1 VDQAELAISLHAYFL
16 KIKGTAEME
25 GSADEDVLCK
35 QAAGV
40 MVSVTRLKHP
50 ALETKRAYP
59 A

>member
-1 VDQAELAISLHAYFL
+1 MAITIYAYFL

-35 QAAGV
+35 QAAGAK
-40 MVSVTRLKHP
+40 VSVTRLKHP
-50 ALETKRAYP
+50 ALETEKAYP